1 MAMKILVERAR
12 ELMSDRLWLIRLGP
26 SDVQH
31 LAEAKNAAGEMSV
44 IIAANPHFD
53 PASHE
58 LRFDG
63 SDVTVLNIGTSLDTL
78 VVGVRREHRAVPAE
92 QDRSTAEQHAAFVFG
107 PGDREFLDAA
117 AQHLAGRP
125 REAAEHLLERLR
137 PTCPGDLR
145 RGRRLEFANRPDNVW
160 HFAIQPRAQSL
171 AITVRG
177 SPERFAASP
186 FHLRPYRGRCTRFAI
201 DRPEEVEEAARII
214 RDAERSEERRR

>member
-1 MAMKILVERAR
+1 
-12 ELMSDRLWLIRLGP
+12 MSDQLWLIRLGP
-26 SDVQH
+26 NDVQH
-31 LAEAKNAAGEMSV
+31 LGEARNAAGEMSV

-78 VVGVRREHRAVPAE
+78 VVGVRRERGAVAAQRE
-92 QDRSTAEQHAAFVFG
+92 RYTAEQRAAAVFG

-125 REAAEHLLERLR
+125 REAAEHLLARLR
-137 PTCPGDLR
+137 ATCAGDLR
-145 RGRRLEFANRPDNVW
+145 KGRRLEFANRPDNAW
-160 HFAIQPRAQSL
+160 HFAIQPRSQSL
-171 AITVRG
+171 AVTVRG
-177 SPERFAASP
+177 SPERFAGSP
-186 FHLRPYRGRCTRFAI
+186 FHLRPFRGRLTRFVI

-214 RDAERSEERRR
+214 RNAERSEERRRSGTPAGVIGCRS